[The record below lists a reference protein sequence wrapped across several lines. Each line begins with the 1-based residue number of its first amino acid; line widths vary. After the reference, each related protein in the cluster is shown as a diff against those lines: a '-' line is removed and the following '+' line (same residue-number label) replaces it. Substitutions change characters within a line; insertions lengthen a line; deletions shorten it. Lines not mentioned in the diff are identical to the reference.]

1 MLILTKELRFDET
14 QTMKKEERIW
24 EL

>member
-14 QTMKKEERIW
+14 QTMEKEERIW